1 MRERI
6 SNTLNSN
13 ALNSFLAP
21 SIINQTINNKLK
33 GDVMIKHLTNFLF
46 TFFLL
51 VTLSTSLFAQGVTT
65 AGIQGVVTDRN
76 GDPLPG
82 ANVVALHI
90 PSGTMYGTSTRAN
103 GRFNITGMR
112 VGGPYTITVSFVG
125 YNKQIL
131 ENVYLEL
138 GQNLNLSFTLT
149 ESQIELRDITVEA
162 ERSTIIRPDKTGTGT
177 TIQRENIEVL
187 PTISR
192 RLEDLVRLTPQAS
205 SQARI
210 GGVDNRLNN
219 ITVDG
224 SYFNNSFGLAGLP
237 GDRTGVAPISLEA
250 IEQIQVNISPF
261 DVRQGNFV
269 GANINTVTKSGTN
282 RYTGSVY
289 YNYRNNDYVGTHAGD
304 VTFNPGTFRFNQFGL
319 TLSGPI
325 VKNKLFF
332 FVNYETDNLIQPGTT
347 YRANTGGEPV
357 GGNVTRVLK
366 SDLDSLSRFLKQ
378 NFGYETGPY
387 EGYDHETPSTRFLF
401 KLDYNI
407 NPKNKISLRY
417 THLDSFTDVLLS
429 NSSSLG
435 FGNRRSN
442 LTGLN
447 FQNSNY
453 QIMENIRSIIGEWN
467 SIISDKMSNNLIIG
481 YTYNDESRKSRGS
494 MFPFVDILDGGSVYT
509 SFGFEPFTPNNEL
522 RYWSFQLQNNLNLF
536 LENHTVTFGFSL
548 ERYQSENV
556 FFPGSQSVYVYN
568 SLNDFYTDAL
578 DYLANP
584 NRTTSPVTLRRFQVR
599 WSNIPGQTKPIQPLK
614 VWYSGLYFQDQWEVF
629 KNLNVISG
637 IRFDLPIFEKTGY
650 YNPELDTMYF
660 RDENG
665 FTVQY
670 RTDKMPDPKVLVSP
684 RIGFNWDVFGDKSTQ
699 LRGGTGIFTGRPAY
713 VWISNQIGNN
723 GILTGFERLDNT
735 KNRPFHPDPNH
746 YKPTNVTGAP
756 AANYELALTDPNFKF
771 PQMWRTNLGID
782 RKLIYDV
789 IGTLEFLYSKD
800 VNGIYYI
807 NANLKAPNGQFVG
820 PDNRPRWIG
829 SNKINSKIDN
839 AIVLKNQNVGY
850 YWNIAAVLEKPFTN
864 NWYAKV
870 GYSYGVAKNTVDP
883 GSIAFGSW
891 NNNQHSGNPNNPG
904 VGYSVNSPGHRV
916 FGAFSYKFEYFNFGA
931 TTITLFIDGYTQGN
945 GSYTFSGD
953 LNGDGGT
960 SNDLIYIP
968 KDKSE
973 MNFEQYSV
981 TVGGSTITFTP
992 EQQADAWEAF
1002 IQQDPYLSKNRGKYA
1017 ERNAAF
1023 LPMVFRADLSFVQDF
1038 HQMFMGYKNSLQF
1051 RIDILN
1057 FTNLLNKNWGVGQT
1071 FTTLQPLIARGADSN
1086 GKALYRLANIGGQLI
1101 SSSYRKT
1108 ATINDVWRIQVGI
1121 RYMFN

>member
-1 MRERI
+1 
-6 SNTLNSN
+6 
-13 ALNSFLAP
+13 
-21 SIINQTINNKLK
+21 
-33 GDVMIKHLTNFLF
+33 MIKHLTRFIF
-46 TFFLL
+46 VFLL
-51 VTLSTSLFAQGVTT
+51 ISSTTIFAQGITT
-65 AGIQGVVTDRN
+65 AGITGVVTDKN

-82 ANVVALHI
+82 ANVTAVHV

-112 VGGPYTITVSFVG
+112 VGGPYTITASFIG

-138 GQNLNLSFTLT
+138 GQNLNLTFSLT
-149 ESQIELRDITVEA
+149 ETQIELKDITVEA
-162 ERSTIIRPDKTGTGT
+162 ERSTIIRSDKTGTAT
-177 TIQRENIEVL
+177 TIPRENIENL

-192 RLEDLVRLTPQAS
+192 RLEDLVRLTPQATS
-205 SQARI
+205 NARI

-237 GDRTGVAPISLEA
+237 GDRTGVAPISIEA

-282 RYTGSVY
+282 RYSGSVY
-289 YNYRNNDYVGTHAGD
+289 YNYRNNDFVGTKAGD
-304 VTFNPGTFRFNQFGL
+304 ATFNPGTFRFNQFGL

-325 VKNKLFF
+325 IKNKFFF
-332 FVNYETDNLIQPGTT
+332 FVNFETDNLIQPGTT
-347 YRANTGGEPV
+347 YRANLGGEPV

-366 SDLDSLSRFLKQ
+366 SHLDSLSQFLKQ

-387 EGYDHETPSTRFLF
+387 EGYDHETPSTRFLLR
-401 KLDYNI
+401 LDYNL
-407 NPKNKISLRY
+407 NPKNKLSLRY

-453 QIMENIRSIIGEWN
+453 QIMENIRSIIAEWN
-467 SIISDKMSNNLIIG
+467 SIISEKMSNNLIVG

-494 MFPFVDILDGGSVYT
+494 MFPFVDILEGGQVYT

-522 RYWSFQLQNNLNLF
+522 RYWSFQIQNNLNLF
-536 LENHTVTFGFSL
+536 LENHTLTFGFSL

-568 SLNDFYTDAL
+568 SLTDFYTDAL

-584 NRTTSPVTLRRFQVR
+584 NRTVSPVTLRRFQVR
-599 WSNIPGQTKPIQPLK
+599 WSNIPGQVKPIQPLK
-614 VWYSGLYFQDQWEVF
+614 VWYGGVYVQDQWEVF

-637 IRFDLPIFEKTGY
+637 IRFDVPFFEKTGY
-650 YNPELDTMYF
+650 HNPEVDTMVF

-665 FTVQY
+665 FPVQY
-670 RTDKMPDPKVLVSP
+670 RTDKMPDPKILVSP
-684 RIGFNWDVFGDKSTQ
+684 RVGFNWDVFGDKTTQ

-735 KNRPFHPDPNH
+735 KNRPFHPDINH
-746 YKPTNVTGAP
+746 YKPAVVTGAP
-756 AANYELALTDPNFKF
+756 ASNYELALTDPNFKF
-771 PQMWRTNLGID
+771 PQMWRTNIGVD
-782 RKLIYDV
+782 RKLLYGF
-789 IGTLEFLYSKD
+789 IGSLEFLYSKD

-829 SNKINSKIDN
+829 SNKIYSKVDN

-850 YWNIAAVLEKPFTN
+850 YWNIAATLEKPWSN

-870 GYSYGVAKNTVDP
+870 GYMYGVAKNTVDP

-891 NNNQHSGNPNNPG
+891 NNNQHAGNPNDPG
-904 VGYSVNSPGHRV
+904 LGYSVNSPGNRL
-916 FGAFSYKFEYFNFGA
+916 FGAVSYKLEYFDFGA
-931 TTITLFIDGYTQGN
+931 TTLTLFFDYFTPGN

-981 TVGGSTITFTP
+981 TIGGNTITFTP
-992 EQQADAWEAF
+992 DQQADAWEAF

-1017 ERNAAF
+1017 ERGAAF
-1023 LPMVFRADLSFVQDF
+1023 LPMIFRADLSLVQEF
-1038 HQMFMGYKNSLQF
+1038 SQKFLGYKNSLQF

-1071 FTTLQPLIARGADSN
+1071 FTTTQPLIARGADAN
-1086 GKALYRLANIGGQLI
+1086 GKALYRLANIGGELI
-1101 SSSYRKT
+1101 KSSFRKT
-1108 ATINDVWRIQVGI
+1108 AFIDDVWRIQLGI
-1121 RYMFN
+1121 RYLFN

>member
-1 MRERI
+1 MP
-6 SNTLNSN
+6 N
-13 ALNSFLAP
+13 
-21 SIINQTINNKLK
+21 
-33 GDVMIKHLTNFLF
+33 
-46 TFFLL
+46 
-51 VTLSTSLFAQGVTT
+51 
-65 AGIQGVVTDRN
+65 
-76 GDPLPG
+76 
-82 ANVVALHI
+82 
-90 PSGTMYGTSTRAN
+90 
-103 GRFNITGMR
+103 
-112 VGGPYTITVSFVG
+112 
-125 YNKQIL
+125 
-131 ENVYLEL
+131 
-138 GQNLNLSFTLT
+138 
-149 ESQIELRDITVEA
+149 
-162 ERSTIIRPDKTGTGT
+162 
-177 TIQRENIEVL
+177 
-187 PTISR
+187 
-192 RLEDLVRLTPQAS
+192 
-205 SQARI
+205 
-210 GGVDNRLNN
+210 
-219 ITVDG
+219 
-224 SYFNNSFGLAGLP
+224 
-237 GDRTGVAPISLEA
+237 SLEA

-282 RYTGSVY
+282 RYSGSVY
-289 YNYRNNDYVGTHAGD
+289 YNYRNNNFVGEKAGD
-304 VTFNPGTFRFNQFGL
+304 VSFSPGSFRFNQFGL

-325 VKNKLFF
+325 LPNKLFF

-347 YRANTGGEPV
+347 YRANLGGEPV

-366 SDLDSLSRFLKQ
+366 SHLDSLSQFLKQ

-387 EGYDHETPSTRFLF
+387 EGYDHETPSTRFLL

-435 FGNRRSN
+435 FGNRRTN

-453 QIMENIRSIIGEWN
+453 QIMENIRSIIAEWN
-467 SIISDKMSNNLIIG
+467 SIISDRMSNNLIVG
-481 YTYNDESRKSRGS
+481 YTYNDESRKSRGT
-494 MFPFVDILDGGSVYT
+494 MFPFVDILEGGQVYT

-522 RYWSFQLQNNLNLF
+522 RYWSFQLQNNFNLF
-536 LENHTVTFGFSL
+536 LENHTLTFGFSL

-568 SLNDFYTDAL
+568 SLQDFYTDAL

-584 NRTTSPVTLRRFQVR
+584 NRTVSPITLRRFQVR
-599 WSNIPGQTKPIQPLK
+599 WSNIPGQIKPIQPLK
-614 VWYSGLYFQDQWEVF
+614 VWYGGIYFQDQWEVF

-637 IRFDLPIFEKTGY
+637 IRFDLPTFEQTGY
-650 YNPELDTMYF
+650 HNPEVDTMTF

-665 FTVQY
+665 IPVQY

-684 RIGFNWDVFGDKSTQ
+684 RIGFNWDVFGDKTTQ

-723 GILTGFERLDNT
+723 GILTGFQRIDNT
-735 KNRPFHPDPNH
+735 NTRPFHPDPNH

-756 AANYELALTDPNFKF
+756 ASNYELALTDPNFKF

-807 NANLKAPNGQFVG
+807 NANLKAPNSQFVG
-820 PDNRPRWIG
+820 PDNRPRWVG
-829 SNKINSKIDN
+829 SNKIYSKVDN

-850 YWNIAAVLEKPFTN
+850 YWNISAVLEKPFSN

-870 GYSYGVAKNTVDP
+870 GYSYGVAKNTIDP

-904 VGYSVNSPGHRV
+904 VSYSANSPGNRL
-916 FGAFSYKFEYFNFGA
+916 FGAFSYKLEYFNFGA
-931 TTITLFIDGYTQGN
+931 TTFTLFLDYYTQGN

-981 TVGGSTITFTP
+981 TVGGQTITFTP
-992 EQQADAWEAF
+992 DQQADAWEAF

-1023 LPMVFRADLSFVQDF
+1023 LPMVFRADLSIVQDF
-1038 HQMFMGYKNSLQF
+1038 HQMFLGYKNSLQF

-1057 FTNLLNKNWGVGQT
+1057 LTNLLNKNWGVGQT
-1071 FTTLQPLIARGADSN
+1071 FTTLQPLIARGADSQ

-1101 SSSYRKT
+1101 STSYRKT
-1108 ATINDVWRIQVGI
+1108 STIEDVWRIQIGI
-1121 RYMFN
+1121 RYLFN

>member
-1 MRERI
+1 
-6 SNTLNSN
+6 
-13 ALNSFLAP
+13 
-21 SIINQTINNKLK
+21 
-33 GDVMIKHLTNFLF
+33 MIKHLSKFIF
-46 TFFLL
+46 VFLL
-51 VTLSTSLFAQGVTT
+51 ISSTTIFAQGITT
-65 AGIQGVVTDRN
+65 AGITGVVTDKK
-76 GDPLPG
+76 GEPLPG
-82 ANVVALHI
+82 ANVTAVHV

-112 VGGPYTITVSFVG
+112 VGGPYTITASFIG

-138 GQNLNLSFTLT
+138 GQNLNLTFVLT
-149 ESQIELRDITVEA
+149 ETQIELKDITVEA
-162 ERSTIIRPDKTGTGT
+162 ERSTIIRSDKTGTAT
-177 TIQRENIEVL
+177 TIQRENLENF

-192 RLEDLVRLTPQAS
+192 RLEDFVRLTPQATS
-205 SQARI
+205 NARI

-224 SYFNNSFGLAGLP
+224 AYFNNSFGLAGLP

-282 RYTGSVY
+282 RYSGSVY
-289 YNYRNNDYVGTHAGD
+289 YNYRNNDFVGTKAGD
-304 VTFNPGTFRFNQFGL
+304 VTFNPGSFRFNQFGL
-319 TLSGPI
+319 TLSGPVI
-325 VKNKLFF
+325 KNKLFF

-347 YRANTGGEPV
+347 YRANLGGEPV
-357 GGNVTRVLK
+357 AGNVTRVLK
-366 SDLDSLSRFLKQ
+366 SHLDSLSNFLKQ

-387 EGYDHETPSTRFLF
+387 EGYDHETPSTRFLLR
-401 KLDYNI
+401 LDYNL
-407 NPKNKISLRY
+407 NPKNKLSLRY

-435 FGNRRSN
+435 WGSRRSN

-453 QIMENIRSIIGEWN
+453 QIMENIRSVVAEWN
-467 SIISDKMSNNLIIG
+467 SIISDKLSNNLIVG
-481 YTYNDESRKSRGS
+481 YTYNDESRKSRGK
-494 MFPFVDILDGGSVYT
+494 MFPFVDILEGGQVYT

-536 LENHTVTFGFSL
+536 LENHTLTFGFSL

-584 NRTTSPVTLRRFQVR
+584 NRTVSPVTLKRFQVR
-599 WSNIPGQTKPIQPLK
+599 WSNIPGQEKPIQPLK
-614 VWYSGLYFQDQWEVF
+614 VWYGGIYMQDQWEVF

-637 IRFDLPIFEKTGY
+637 IRFDVPIFEKTGY
-650 YNPELDTMYF
+650 HNPEVDTMVF

-665 FTVQY
+665 FPVQY
-670 RTDKMPDPKVLVSP
+670 KTDKMPDPKVLVSP
-684 RIGFNWDVFGDKSTQ
+684 RIGFNWDVFGDKTTQ

-735 KNRPFHPDPNH
+735 NNRPFHPDPNH
-746 YKPTNVTGAP
+746 YKPAVVTGAP
-756 AANYELALTDPNFKF
+756 ASNYELALTDPNFKF
-771 PQMWRTNLGID
+771 PQMWRTNIGFD

-789 IGTLEFLYSKD
+789 IGTLEFIYSKD

-829 SNKINSKIDN
+829 SNRIYSKIDN

-850 YWNIAAVLEKPFTN
+850 YWNIAASLEKPWSN

-870 GYSYGVAKNTVDP
+870 GYMYGVAKNTIDP

-891 NNNQHSGNPNNPG
+891 NNNQHAGNPNNPG
-904 VGYSVNSPGHRV
+904 VGYSANSPGNRL
-916 FGAFSYKFEYFNFGA
+916 FGAFSYKLEYFDFGA
-931 TTITLFIDGYTQGN
+931 TTVTLFFDYFSPGN

-981 TVGGSTITFTP
+981 TVGTNTITFTP

-1023 LPMVFRADLSFVQDF
+1023 LPMVFRADLSLVQEF
-1038 HQMFMGYKNSLQF
+1038 TQKFLGYKNSLQF
-1051 RIDILN
+1051 RVDVLN
-1057 FTNLLNKNWGVGQT
+1057 LTNLLNKNWGVGQT
-1071 FTTLQPLIARGADSN
+1071 FTTTQPLIARGADAD
-1086 GKALYRLANIGGQLI
+1086 GKALYRLANIGGELI
-1101 SSSYRKT
+1101 KSSFRKT
-1108 ATINDVWRIQVGI
+1108 AFIDDVWRIQIGI
-1121 RYMFN
+1121 RYLFN

>member
-1 MRERI
+1 
-6 SNTLNSN
+6 
-13 ALNSFLAP
+13 
-21 SIINQTINNKLK
+21 
-33 GDVMIKHLTNFLF
+33 MIKHLSKFIF
-46 TFFLL
+46 VFLL
-51 VTLSTSLFAQGVTT
+51 ISSTTIFAQGITT
-65 AGIQGVVTDRN
+65 AGITGVVTDKK
-76 GDPLPG
+76 GEPLPG
-82 ANVVALHI
+82 ANVTAVHV

-112 VGGPYTITVSFVG
+112 VGGPYTITASFIG

-138 GQNLNLSFTLT
+138 GQNLNLTFVLT
-149 ESQIELRDITVEA
+149 ETQIELKDITVEA
-162 ERSTIIRPDKTGTGT
+162 ERSTIIRSDKTGTAT
-177 TIQRENIEVL
+177 TIQRENLENF

-192 RLEDLVRLTPQAS
+192 RLEDFVRLTPQATS
-205 SQARI
+205 NARI

-224 SYFNNSFGLAGLP
+224 AYFNNSFGLAGLP

-282 RYTGSVY
+282 RYSGSVY
-289 YNYRNNDYVGTHAGD
+289 YNYRNNDFVGTKAGD
-304 VTFNPGTFRFNQFGL
+304 VTFNPGSFRFNQFGL
-319 TLSGPI
+319 TLSGPVI
-325 VKNKLFF
+325 KNKLFF

-347 YRANTGGEPV
+347 YRANLGGEPV
-357 GGNVTRVLK
+357 AGNVTRVLK
-366 SDLDSLSRFLKQ
+366 SHLDSLSNFLKQ

-387 EGYDHETPSTRFLF
+387 EGYDHETPSTRFLLR
-401 KLDYNI
+401 LDYNL
-407 NPKNKISLRY
+407 NPKNKLSLRY

-435 FGNRRSN
+435 WGSRRSN

-453 QIMENIRSIIGEWN
+453 QIMENIRSVVAEWN
-467 SIISDKMSNNLIIG
+467 SIISDKLSNNLIVG
-481 YTYNDESRKSRGS
+481 YTYNDESRKSRGK
-494 MFPFVDILDGGSVYT
+494 MFPFVDILEGGQVYT

-536 LENHTVTFGFSL
+536 LENHTLTFGFSL

-584 NRTTSPVTLRRFQVR
+584 NRTVSPVTLKRFQVR
-599 WSNIPGQTKPIQPLK
+599 WSNIPGQEKPIQPLK
-614 VWYSGLYFQDQWEVF
+614 VWYGGIYMQDQWEVF

-637 IRFDLPIFEKTGY
+637 IRFDVPIFEKTGY
-650 YNPELDTMYF
+650 HNPEVDTMVF

-665 FTVQY
+665 FPVQY
-670 RTDKMPDPKVLVSP
+670 KTDKMPDPKVLVSP
-684 RIGFNWDVFGDKSTQ
+684 RIGFNWDVFGDKTTQ

-746 YKPTNVTGAP
+746 YKPAVVTGAP
-756 AANYELALTDPNFKF
+756 ASNYELALTDPNFKF
-771 PQMWRTNLGID
+771 PQMWRTNIGFD

-789 IGTLEFLYSKD
+789 IGTLEFIYSKD

-829 SNKINSKIDN
+829 SNRIYSKIDN

-850 YWNIAAVLEKPFTN
+850 YWNIAASLEKPWSN

-870 GYSYGVAKNTVDP
+870 GYMYGVAKNTIDP

-891 NNNQHSGNPNNPG
+891 NNNQHAGNPNNPG
-904 VGYSVNSPGHRV
+904 VGYSANSPGNRL
-916 FGAFSYKFEYFNFGA
+916 FGAFSYKLEYFDFGA
-931 TTITLFIDGYTQGN
+931 TTVTLFFDYFSPGN

-981 TVGGSTITFTP
+981 TVGTNTITFTP

-1023 LPMVFRADLSFVQDF
+1023 LPMVFRADLSLVQEF
-1038 HQMFMGYKNSLQF
+1038 TQKFLGYKNSLQF
-1051 RIDILN
+1051 RVDVLN
-1057 FTNLLNKNWGVGQT
+1057 LTNLLNKNWGVGQT
-1071 FTTLQPLIARGADSN
+1071 FTTTQPLIARGADAD
-1086 GKALYRLANIGGQLI
+1086 GKALYRLANIGGELI
-1101 SSSYRKT
+1101 KSSFRKT
-1108 ATINDVWRIQVGI
+1108 AFIDDVWRIQIGI
-1121 RYMFN
+1121 RYLFN

>member
-1 MRERI
+1 
-6 SNTLNSN
+6 
-13 ALNSFLAP
+13 
-21 SIINQTINNKLK
+21 
-33 GDVMIKHLTNFLF
+33 MIKHLSRFIF
-46 TFFLL
+46 VFLL
-51 VTLSTSLFAQGVTT
+51 ISSTTIFAQGITS
-65 AGIQGVVTDRN
+65 AGITGVVTDRN

-82 ANVVALHI
+82 ANVTAVHV

-112 VGGPYTITVSFVG
+112 VGGPYTITASFIG

-138 GQNLNLSFTLT
+138 GQNLNLTFVLT
-149 ESQIELRDITVEA
+149 ETQIELGDITVEA
-162 ERSTIIRPDKTGTGT
+162 ERSTIIRSDKTGTAT
-177 TIQRENIEVL
+177 TIPRENIENL

-192 RLEDLVRLTPQAS
+192 RLEDLVRLTPQAKGN
-205 SQARI
+205 ARI

-237 GDRTGVAPISLEA
+237 GDRTGVAPISIEA

-282 RYTGSVY
+282 RYSGSVY
-289 YNYRNNDYVGTHAGD
+289 YNYRNNDFVGTKAGD
-304 VTFNPGTFRFNQFGL
+304 ATFNPGTFRFNQFGL
-319 TLSGPI
+319 TLSGPVI
-325 VKNKLFF
+325 QNKLFF
-332 FVNYETDNLIQPGTT
+332 FVNFETDNLIQPGTT
-347 YRANTGGEPV
+347 FRANLGGEPV

-366 SDLDSLSRFLKQ
+366 SHLDSLSQFLKE

-387 EGYDHETPSTRFLF
+387 EGYDHETPSTRFLLR
-401 KLDYNI
+401 LDYNI
-407 NPKNKISLRY
+407 NPKNKLSLRY

-435 FGNRRSN
+435 FGNRRTN

-453 QIMENIRSIIGEWN
+453 QIMENIRSIIAEWN
-467 SIISDKMSNNLIIG
+467 SIISDRMSNNLIVG
-481 YTYNDESRKSRGS
+481 YTYNDESRKSRGT
-494 MFPFVDILDGGSVYT
+494 MFPFVDILEVGQVYT

-522 RYWSFQLQNNLNLF
+522 RYWSFQIQNNLNLF
-536 LENHTVTFGFSL
+536 LENHTLTFGFSL

-568 SLNDFYTDAL
+568 SLNDFYTDAK

-599 WSNIPGQTKPIQPLK
+599 WSNIPGQEKPIQPLK
-614 VWYSGLYFQDQWEVF
+614 VWYGGIYVQDQWEVF

-637 IRFDLPIFEKTGY
+637 IRFDVPIFEKTGY
-650 YNPELDTMYF
+650 HNPEVDTMVF

-665 FTVQY
+665 FPVQY

-684 RIGFNWDVFGDKSTQ
+684 RIGFNWDVFGDKTTQ

-735 KNRPFHPDPNH
+735 TNRPFHPDPNH
-746 YKPTNVTGAP
+746 YKPATVIGAP
-756 AANYELALTDPNFKF
+756 ASRYELALTDPNFKF

-789 IGTLEFLYSKD
+789 IGTVEFLYSKD

-807 NANLKAPNGQFVG
+807 NANLRAPNGQFTG

-829 SNKINSKIDN
+829 SNRIYSKVDN

-850 YWNIAAVLEKPFTN
+850 YWNIAATLEKPWSN
-864 NWYAKV
+864 NWFAKV
-870 GYSYGVAKNTVDP
+870 GYMYGEAKNTVDP

-891 NNNQHSGNPNNPG
+891 NNNQHAGNPNNPG
-904 VGYSVNSPGHRV
+904 LGYSVNSPGHRL
-916 FGAFSYKFEYFNFGA
+916 FGAFSYKLEYFDFGA
-931 TTITLFIDGYTQGN
+931 TTVTLFFDYFTPGN

-973 MNFEQYSV
+973 MNFAPDTV
-981 TVGGSTITFTP
+981 TISGKKVVFEP
-992 EQQADAWEAF
+992 EHLAELWEAF
-1002 IQQDPYLSKNRGKYA
+1002 IRQDPYLSKNRGKYA
-1017 ERNAAF
+1017 ERGAVF
-1023 LPMVFRADLSFVQDF
+1023 LPMVFRIDLSLIQEFRQRF
-1038 HQMFMGYKNSLQF
+1038 LGFNNKFQF

-1057 FTNLLNKNWGVGQT
+1057 LTNLLNRNWGVKQN
-1071 FTTLQPLIARGADSN
+1071 FVTTQPLRAVGADEN
-1086 GKALYRLANIGGQLI
+1086 GKALYKLARIGGEYI
-1101 SSSYRKT
+1101 KTSFRKT
-1108 ATINDVWRIQVGI
+1108 SDLDDVWRIQIGI
-1121 RYMFN
+1121 RYLFN

>member
-1 MRERI
+1 
-6 SNTLNSN
+6 
-13 ALNSFLAP
+13 
-21 SIINQTINNKLK
+21 
-33 GDVMIKHLTNFLF
+33 MIKKL
-46 TFFLL
+46 FFLIF
-51 VTLSTSLFAQGVTT
+51 VLSLISFSIFAQSITT
-65 AGIQGVVTDRN
+65 AGLTGTVTDKN

-82 ANVVALHI
+82 ANVIAIHV
-90 PSGTMYGTSTRAN
+90 PSGSTYGTSTRPN

-112 VGGPYTITVSFVG
+112 VGGPYTITASFIG

-138 GQNLNLSFTLT
+138 GQNFNLDFVLT
-149 ESQIELRDITVEA
+149 ETQIELKDITIEA
-162 ERSTIIRPDKTGTGT
+162 ERSTIIRSDKTGTAT
-177 TIQRENIEVL
+177 TIARENLENL

-192 RLEDLVRLTPQAS
+192 RLEDLVRLTPQAKS
-205 SQARI
+205 NARI

-237 GDRTGVAPISLEA
+237 GDRTGVAPISIEA

-269 GANINTVTKSGTN
+269 GANINTITKSGNN
-282 RYTGSVY
+282 RYSGSVY
-289 YNYRNNDYVGTHAGD
+289 YNYRNNEYVGTKASD
-304 VTFNPGTFRFNQFGL
+304 ATFTPGKFRFNQFGL

-325 VKNKLFF
+325 IQNKFFF
-332 FVNYETDNLIQPGTT
+332 FVNFETDNLIQPGTT
-347 YRANTGGEPV
+347 FRSNLDGEPV
-357 GGNVTRVLK
+357 GGTVTRVLK
-366 SDLDSLSRFLKQ
+366 SHLDSLSQFLKQ

-387 EGYDHETPSTRFLF
+387 EGYDHETPSTRFLIR
-401 KLDYNI
+401 LDYNV
-407 NPKNKISLRY
+407 NPKNKLSLRY

-435 FGNRRSN
+435 FGSRRSL

-447 FQNSNY
+447 YQNSNY
-453 QIMENIRSIIGEWN
+453 QIMENIRSIIAEWN
-467 SIISDKMSNNLIIG
+467 SIISDNLSNNLIVG
-481 YTYNDESRKSRGS
+481 YTYNDESRKSRGT
-494 MFPFVDILDGGSVYT
+494 MFPFVDILEGGQVYT

-522 RYWSFQLQNNLNLF
+522 RYWSFQIQNNLNLF
-536 LENHTVTFGFSL
+536 LENHTLTFGFSL

-568 SLNDFYTDAL
+568 SLADFYTDAR
-578 DYLANP
+578 DYIANP

-599 WSNIPGQTKPIQPLK
+599 WSNIPGQIKPIQPLK
-614 VWYSGLYFQDQWEVF
+614 VWYGGIYVQDQWEIL
-629 KNLNVISG
+629 KNLNLISG
-637 IRFDLPIFEKTGY
+637 IRFDVPIFEKTGY
-650 YNPELDTMYF
+650 HNPEVDTMVF

-665 FTVQY
+665 FPVQY

-684 RIGFNWDVFGDKSTQ
+684 RVGFNWDVFGDKTTQ

-735 KNRPFHPDPNH
+735 KNRPFHPDINR
-746 YKPTNVTGAP
+746 YKPAVVTGAP

-771 PQMWRTNLGID
+771 PQMWRTNIGLD

-789 IGTLEFLYSKD
+789 IGSVEFLYSRD

-807 NANLKAPNGQFVG
+807 NANLRAPNGQFAG

-829 SNKINSKIDN
+829 TNRIYSKIDN

-850 YWNIAAVLEKPFTN
+850 YWNISAALEKPWSN
-864 NWYAKV
+864 NWFAKV
-870 GYSYGVAKNTVDP
+870 GYMYGAAKNTVDP

-904 VGYSVNSPGHRV
+904 LGYSVNSPGHRL
-916 FGAFSYKFEYFNFGA
+916 FGAFSYKLEYFDFGA
-931 TTITLFIDGYTQGN
+931 TTVTLFFDYFTPGN

-981 TVGGSTITFTP
+981 TVGTRTITFTP
-992 EQQADAWEAF
+992 EHQADLWEAF
-1002 IQQDPYLSKNRGKYA
+1002 ILNDPYLSKNRGKYA
-1017 ERNAAF
+1017 ERGAAF
-1023 LPMVFRADLSFVQDF
+1023 LPMVFRADLSLVQELSQKF
-1038 HQMFMGYKNSLQF
+1038 LGYKNSLQF
-1051 RIDILN
+1051 RVDVLN
-1057 FTNLLNKNWGVGQT
+1057 FTNLLNKEWGVGRT
-1071 FTTLQPLIARGADSN
+1071 FTTTQPLIARGADAN
-1086 GKALYRLANIGGQLI
+1086 GKALYRLANIGGELI
-1101 SSSYRKT
+1101 KTSFRKT
-1108 ATINDVWRIQVGI
+1108 AFIDDVWRIQIGI
-1121 RYMFN
+1121 RYLFN